1 MNRKKPQLPNDIILK
16 IMRMKIEDDKKD
28 FYKYRFSFFV
38 IKELNYNIH
47 RMRFKYNEFKDLN
60 KDDFLNNAYTCK
72 WCLTS
77 IANNKIELID

>member
-1 MNRKKPQLPNDIILK
+1 MNRKKTQLPNDIIFK

-28 FYKYRFSFFV
+28 YYKFRFSFTV
-38 IKELNYNIH
+38 MRELNHNIH
-47 RMRFKYNEFKDLN
+47 RMHFKYNDFKDLN

-77 IANNKIELID
+77 IANSKIELID